1 MSSFSDD
8 LLKFEKYFDIEIE
21 LSEITFGPIF
31 TMVSKFDDW
40 TYSYQ
45 PSMVDIQDYP
55 NDNGSAS
62 RIISELK
69 SIIREN
75 KLNYLGL

>member
-1 MSSFSDD
+1 MSFSDD
-8 LLKFEKYFDIEIE
+8 LSKFEKYFNIEME

-31 TMVSKFDDW
+31 TLSSKFDDS
-40 TYSYQ
+40 TYSYK
-45 PSMVDIQDYP
+45 PSMVDMLEYP
-55 NDNGSAS
+55 NDSGSAS

-75 KLNYLGL
+75 KLNDLGL

>member
-1 MSSFSDD
+1 MSFSEA
-8 LLKFEKYFDIEIE
+8 LSKFEKYFNMEMD
-21 LSEITFGPIF
+21 LSDTLSPTF
-31 TMVSKFDDW
+31 TLKSKFDDS

-45 PSMVDIQDYP
+45 PNMIDIKDYP
-55 NDNGSAS
+55 NDRGSES

-75 KLNYLGL
+75 KLNDLGL